1 MSKKVYYGFRVG
13 EEDYEK
19 IRRVARDRG
28 MDLADLLR
36 ELIKKE
42 LARLSLLPKEEQKSL
57 GMIE

>member
-28 MDLADLLR
+28 MDLADLMR
-36 ELIKKE
+36 GLIKKE
-42 LARLSLLPKEEQKSL
+42 LARLSLLPEEERKSL
-57 GMIE
+57 EMIE